1 MSDLTCS
8 TCCWPI
14 HKRSSSAPGNVGLD
28 FVALAL
34 LSLVLIGCGSSPRFE
49 NAATTS
55 TGRDGANALSI
66 PVPSSRS
73 GDATGDLLIA
83 IIGLQAN
90 PNVRE
95 PDGWRAVS
103 GFGGFNGATCNSD
116 TEGTACQLSIFYR
129 LSDESETSVSFD
141 WGAPRHAAG
150 VVLRYSNVDTNI
162 PIGDSRQQR
171 GSSNNPT
178 APVVNTTR
186 DGSRVLRIALA
197 EADDAMTFLNGS
209 LILSEEPR
217 TLRINIAS
225 FPSGAADAA
234 RGCGPPLSGCSATA
248 AAVGLSVSDARR
260 GSAGGSGTASWD
272 LPGGDQWL
280 AASIEIRRSP
290 DHRDLWQRLL
300 EIIDR

>member
-8 TCCWPI
+8 TGLWPI
-14 HKRSSSAPGNVGLD
+14 RKRSSSAPDNVGLS
-28 FVALAL
+28 FVALGL
-34 LSLVLIGCGSSPRFE
+34 LSLVLVGCGSAPHFE
-49 NAATTS
+49 NGATTS
-55 TGRDGANALSI
+55 TGRDGANALLI
-66 PVPSSRS
+66 PVPSSTS
-73 GDATGDLLIA
+73 GDATDDLLIS

-90 PNVRE
+90 PNIRE
-95 PDGWRAVS
+95 PAGWQAVV

-129 LSDESETSVSFD
+129 LSDGSETSVSFD
-141 WGAPRHAAG
+141 WGVQRHAAG
-150 VVLRYSNVDTNI
+150 AVLRYSNVDTNT

-171 GSSNNPT
+171 GSSDSPT

-209 LILSEEPR
+209 LILGEEPR

-225 FPSGAADAA
+225 FPSSAADAA
-234 RGCGPPLSGCSATA
+234 RGCGPPLSGCSATE

-260 GSAGGSGTASWD
+260 GSTGGSGTASWN

-280 AASIEIRRSP
+280 AASIEIRRP
-290 DHRDLWQRLL
+290 ADHRDLLQRLL
-300 EIIDR
+300 DIIDR